1 MTTIWVFTPIGNK
14 EFSDFIQNL
23 KSHGDTP
30 IPSHMLYQPP
40 FSVPFELE
48 IEIKNTQFE
57 TRYEFGAYLASL
69 FERIPRNVLMK
80 NEGLWNW
87 LVLFYIDQ
95 LLPVNLRGK
104 REMGEMARYVYN
116 PRYTK
121 YYLHL
126 VAATWDIYTRFGID
140 SKIFLTTPMSK
151 ISNFIRELAARQN
164 IISNKNLIRA
174 VQALYWK
181 ELENGKEGVKRGA
194 YSKKKPGN
202 LYRFIAVMNQF
213 DTNYDLYA
221 MKSEDII
228 RLLPAEF
235 DIWKPQRE
243 TRRRSLIPRITQ

>member
-23 KSHGDTP
+23 KSHGDAP
-30 IPSHMLYQPP
+30 IPSFMLYQPP
-40 FSVPFELE
+40 FSVPFEIKIE
-48 IEIKNTQFE
+48 IENTQFE

-69 FERIPRNVLMK
+69 FETIPRNTLMK

-87 LVLFYIDQ
+87 LALFYIDQ
-95 LLPVNLRGK
+95 LIPVNSRGR
-104 REMGEMARYVYN
+104 REMGETARYVYN

-126 VAATWDIYTRFGID
+126 VAATWDIYTRFGLD

-181 ELENGKEGVKRGA
+181 ELENGKEGVKKGA

-221 MKSEDII
+221 MKPEDII

-235 DIWKPQRE
+235 DSWKPQRE